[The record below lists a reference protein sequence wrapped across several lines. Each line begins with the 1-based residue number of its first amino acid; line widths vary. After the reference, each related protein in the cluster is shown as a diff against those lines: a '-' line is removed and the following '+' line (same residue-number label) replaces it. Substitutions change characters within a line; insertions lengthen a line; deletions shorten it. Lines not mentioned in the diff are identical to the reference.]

1 MKTAKHQFHN
11 KLREKKSD
19 IEKTQTTKNK
29 KETNFK
35 RMKKKKQKNKKNK
48 KQKTNKQILTS
59 ELNHLK
65 DNQNN
70 VKPPQPKLIHN
81 KKAKQR
87 RHRQV
92 CHRFANYEYFKKMK
106 AHLH

>member
-19 IEKTQTTKNK
+19 VEKTQTTKNK
-29 KETNFK
+29 NETNFK
-35 RMKKKKQKNKKNK
+35 RMKKKKKK
-48 KQKTNKQILTS
+48 KQKTKKQILTS

-92 CHRFANYEYFKKMK
+92 CHRFANYEYFKEMK

>member
-29 KETNFK
+29 NETNFK
-35 RMKKKKQKNKKNK
+35 RMKKKKK
-48 KQKTNKQILTS
+48 KQKTKKQILTS

-87 RHRQV
+87 RHR
-92 CHRFANYEYFKKMK
+92 
-106 AHLH
+106 

>member
-29 KETNFK
+29 NETNFK
-35 RMKKKKQKNKKNK
+35 RMKKKKKK
-48 KQKTNKQILTS
+48 KQKTKKQILTS

-92 CHRFANYEYFKKMK
+92 CHHFANYEYFKEMK